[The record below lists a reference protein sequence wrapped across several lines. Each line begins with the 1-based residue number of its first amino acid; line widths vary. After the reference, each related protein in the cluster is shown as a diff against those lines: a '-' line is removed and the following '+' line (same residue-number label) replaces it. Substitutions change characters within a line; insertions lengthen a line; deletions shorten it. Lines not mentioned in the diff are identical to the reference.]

1 MPGPGPGDWD
11 MLRRADGGAVPARE
25 RIACESEAAPE
36 RGLLTLVRVGGY
48 SGEGRIMGLS
58 YPCPCPPCPCP
69 CPCPC
74 RMTGGRNE
82 GESTDAA
89 EGMGADDAI
98 DVDLETDTD
107 TDTDTGRGSGPG
119 ERVNDPERTRD
130 GREGV
135 NGSEKSP
142 ER

>member
-1 MPGPGPGDWD
+1 
-11 MLRRADGGAVPARE
+11 
-25 RIACESEAAPE
+25 
-36 RGLLTLVRVGGY
+36 
-48 SGEGRIMGLS
+48 
-58 YPCPCPPCPCP
+58 
-69 CPCPC
+69 
-74 RMTGGRNE
+74 MTGGRNA

-89 EGMGADDAI
+89 ECMGADDAI

-107 TDTDTGRGSGPG
+107 RDTDTGRGSGPG
-119 ERVNDPERTRD
+119 ERVYDPERTRD